1 METSSNNYINLT
13 YLKELSNGSNEFIC
27 QMITVFMEQ
36 TPDAVNSM
44 EKYLNAKDWQALHA
58 IAHKT
63 KASFA
68 FMGIKELESVTCL
81 VEEYSL
87 NKTNLEQLYRH
98 FLFLKSFRV
107 IDPNSFYL
115 SCILQ
120 LNM

>member
-1 METSSNNYINLT
+1 METSSNKYINLT
-13 YLKELSNGSNEFIC
+13 YLKELSNGSNEFIY

-44 EKYLNAKDWQALHA
+44 EKYLNSKDWQALHA

-68 FMGIKELESVTCL
+68 FMGIKELKDVTCL

-87 NKTNLEQLYRH
+87 NKTNLDQLPEMISKIKNV
-98 FLFLKSFRV
+98 FLIALKELEIEKKQFL
-107 IDPNSFYL
+107 
-115 SCILQ
+115 
-120 LNM
+120 